1 MMAQN
6 STPTP
11 SSTGKRIR
19 IRRERVAIVRRPI
32 STPAWLFLVFAT
44 LLTFVG
50 FMVYDP
56 QPSVLL
62 AGSMAANVA
71 IMLWALYRLYQMD
84 LLLSP
89 MSTAV
94 IGPTMIVYYTIGNL
108 GARIAG
114 EGRFGSN
121 LGSLA
126 YFPLAAFLTTC
137 GLLLFCFSIFF
148 LFRNRLS
155 YFRIRYQ
162 DMSWKPAQALGA
174 TFLVIGIV
182 LYLSSKYS
190 FVNGYFYGVETV
202 VDRWLF
208 ASYLYF
214 IVMAGLIG
222 VSVMVKSKDGFSRLV
237 SILVLTALLI
247 LAVSIRSRTYLLG
260 FISILGLAWVTLE
273 PYKLKRILFT
283 GAVIVMIAFPFG
295 TVIKTVSNRGQT
307 ASLKDNLNVIL
318 NMDLTTLLS
327 FNQGSASIDVQYR
340 GAGLE
345 HPATLLMAYDR
356 HAEPMYGGA
365 LYAGV
370 LSALPGFM
378 RPSFSYSERVAI
390 YVHFFRYGMRYGD
403 SIGLPLSSGLADWG
417 VFFSPFI
424 YLVIGAFCVLLW
436 KIGQFSPQLYLAC
449 IVVWMRVEP
458 MDLFWEDGLLSLRA
472 MAFVWLIIL
481 VFGFVVNPVFQDSKE
496 TSSIDDSTGY
506 PLVTTPIK

>member
-1 MMAQN
+1 MMNAI
-6 STPTP
+6 STPEEKKK
-11 SSTGKRIR
+11 G
-19 IRRERVAIVRRPI
+19 IRRQRIATVTRRV
-32 STPAWLFLVFAT
+32 STPAWLFLAFAA

-50 FMVYDP
+50 FMVFDP
-56 QPSVLL
+56 EPSLLL

-71 IMLWALYRLYQMD
+71 VMLWALYRLYQLD

-114 EGRFGSN
+114 EGRYGSN
-121 LGSLA
+121 PGSLD

-148 LFRNRLS
+148 LFGRRLS

-162 DMSWKPAQALGA
+162 DMTWSPAQAFGA
-174 TFLVIGIV
+174 ALLAVGIV
-182 LYLSSKYS
+182 VYLSGRYS
-190 FVNGYFYGVETV
+190 FVNGYFFGVDTA
-202 VDRWLF
+202 VDRWFF
-208 ASYLYF
+208 ATYLYF
-214 IVMAGLIG
+214 IVLAGLIG
-222 VSVMVKSKDGFSRLV
+222 VSVMVKSKHGMGRFIGV
-237 SILVLTALLI
+237 LVLVALLV

-273 PYKLKRILFT
+273 PYRLKRILT
-283 GAVIVMIAFPFG
+283 IGAVIVLLAFPFG

-307 ASLKDNLNVIL
+307 ASLRDNLQTIL
-318 NMDLTTLLS
+318 NTDFSNLLD
-327 FNQGSASIDVQYR
+327 FNQASAGIDVQYR

-345 HPATLLMAYDR
+345 HPAALLMAYDR
-356 HAEPMYGGA
+356 NAEPMYGEA
-365 LYAGV
+365 LYAGA

-378 RPSFSYSERVAI
+378 RPSFSYSERQII
-390 YVHFFRYGMRYGD
+390 YLHFLRYGMRYGD

-417 VFFSPFI
+417 IFLSPFI
-424 YLVIGAFCVLLW
+424 YLVIGGFCVLLW

-458 MDLFWEDGLLSLRA
+458 MDLFWEDGLFSLRA
-472 MAFVWLIIL
+472 MVFVWAVIL
-481 VFGFVVNPVFQDSKE
+481 VFGVIVKPRFQ
-496 TSSIDDSTGY
+496 SSREEAAGDGGGR
-506 PLVTTPIK
+506 PILAPPTK